1 VVEVKCP
8 VPVDERKSNAEKW
21 RLEGRW
27 VEAQVFVSRGG
38 RGEIGAV
45 KWELG
50 EAISGAYEVDDG
62 EIEVV
67 DCWGKVDHGF
77 SEDEGEWETASLTLD
92 GESEWAGP
100 VVWGGSGREVDV
112 KNIEW

>member
-1 VVEVKCP
+1 M
-8 VPVDERKSNAEKW
+8 DAKW

-27 VEAQVFVSRGG
+27 VEAQVFVSRGAREQSG
-38 RGEIGAV
+38 TVE
-45 KWELG
+45 WELG

-67 DCWGKVDHGF
+67 DCWGKVDHCV

-100 VVWGGSGREVDV
+100 VVWGGSRREVDV